1 MTAHIPA
8 TFLAAPESVQGIH
21 GGHIFGA
28 MTLSGL
34 SLVCAFALILAS
46 RKADRLKVIHTRDG
60 IGAFGIF
67 TGTVW
72 IAAGSAWASAEAS
85 VGSIPTSILGPDSGL
100 GNPGQGAIA
109 IVLTLATFA
118 PKWKRTIWPALFG
131 LMAAATYGT
140 AGGVWGVLVN
150 MVRMIVGHFTGGA

>member
-1 MTAHIPA
+1 MTSIPA
-8 TFLAAPESVQGIH
+8 TFLAAAPQQVPGIH
-21 GGHIFGA
+21 DGHILGP

-46 RKADRLKVIHTRDG
+46 RKADRLKVIHQRDG

-72 IAAGSAWASAEAS
+72 IAAGSAWASTADS
-85 VGSIPTSILGPDSGL
+85 IGSIPTSVLGPGSGL
-100 GNPGQGAIA
+100 GSPGQGAIA
-109 IVLTLATFA
+109 LFLTLATFA
-118 PKWKRTIWPALFG
+118 PKWKRTIWPALLG

-140 AGGVWGVLVN
+140 AGGVWGIAVN
-150 MVRMIVGHFTGGA
+150 VVRMVVGHFTGGA

>member
-1 MTAHIPA
+1 MTSHIPA
-8 TFLAAPESVQGIH
+8 TFLAAPATVQGIH

-28 MTLSGL
+28 VTLSGL

-46 RKADRLKVIHTRDG
+46 RKADRLKVIHQRDG

-72 IAAGSAWASAEAS
+72 IATGSAWAGTAAS
-85 VGSIPTSILGPDSGL
+85 IGSIPTSILGSGSGL

-109 IVLTLATFA
+109 LFLTLATFA
-118 PKWKRTIWPALFG
+118 PKWKRTIWPALLG

-150 MVRMIVGHFTGGA
+150 IIRLVVGHFTGGA

>member
-1 MTAHIPA
+1 MTSSIPA
-8 TFLAAPESVQGIH
+8 TFLAAPAQVQGIH
-21 GGHIFGA
+21 DGHILGA
-28 MTLSGL
+28 VTLSGL
-34 SLVCAFALILAS
+34 SLACAFALILAS

-72 IAAGSAWASAEAS
+72 TAAGSAWASTAAS
-85 VGSIPTSILGPDSGL
+85 IGSIPTSVLGPDSGL
-100 GNPGQGAIA
+100 GNPGQGGIA

-118 PKWKRTIWPALFG
+118 PKWRRTIWPAIFG

-140 AGGVWGVLVN
+140 AGGVWGILVN
-150 MVRMIVGHFTGGA
+150 IIRLVVGHFTGGA

>member
-1 MTAHIPA
+1 VISIIA
-8 TFLAAPESVQGIH
+8 AAPAAVQGIQD
-21 GGHIFGA
+21 GHIAGP

-34 SLVCAFALILAS
+34 SLVCAFALILAA

-72 IAAGSAWASAEAS
+72 IAAGSAWASTAAS
-85 VGSIPTSILGPDSGL
+85 IGSIPTSVLGPGSGL

-109 IVLTLATFA
+109 LVLTLATFA
-118 PKWKRTIWPALFG
+118 PRWKKTIYPALLG
-131 LMAAATYGT
+131 LAAAATYGT
-140 AGGVWGVLVN
+140 AGGIWGVLVN
-150 MVRMIVGHFTGGA
+150 IIRLVVGHFTGGA

>member
-1 MTAHIPA
+1 VTSQ
-8 TFLAAPESVQGIH
+8 FLAATPATVQGVQ
-21 GGHIFGA
+21 GGHIAGA

-46 RKADRLKVIHTRDG
+46 RKADRLKAIHTRDG

-72 IAAGSAWASAEAS
+72 IAAGAAWGSAEAS
-85 VGSIPTSILGPDSGL
+85 LGTIPTSVLGPGSGL
-100 GNPGQGAIA
+100 GDPGQGAIA
-109 IVLTLATFA
+109 VILTLATFA
-118 PKWKRTIWPALFG
+118 PKWKRTIWPAIFG

-140 AGGVWGVLVN
+140 AGGIWGVLVN
-150 MVRMIVGHFTGGA
+150 IVRMVVGHFTGGA

>member
-1 MTAHIPA
+1 MTSLIAAAPA
-8 TFLAAPESVQGIH
+8 TVQGIQ
-21 GGHIFGA
+21 GGHIAGP

-34 SLVCAFALILAS
+34 SLVCAFALILAA

-72 IAAGSAWASAEAS
+72 AAAGSAWASAEAS
-85 VGSIPTSILGPDSGL
+85 IGSIPTSVLGGGSGL
-100 GNPGQGAIA
+100 GVPGQGAIA
-109 IVLTLATFA
+109 IILTLATFA
-118 PKWKRTIWPALFG
+118 PRWKRTIWPALLG

-140 AGGVWGVLVN
+140 AGGAWGVLVN
-150 MVRMIVGHFTGGA
+150 IVRMVVGNFTGGA

>member
-1 MTAHIPA
+1 MTSI
-8 TFLAAPESVQGIH
+8 LSAAPGAVQGVQ
-21 GGHIFGA
+21 GGHILGA

-34 SLVCAFALILAS
+34 SLVCAFALILAA

-60 IGAFGIF
+60 IGGFGIF

-72 IAAGSAWASAEAS
+72 IAAGAAWGSAEAS
-85 VGSIPTSILGPDSGL
+85 IGTIPTSVLGPGSGL

-109 IVLTLATFA
+109 LLLTLATFA

-140 AGGVWGVLVN
+140 AGGVWGLLVN
-150 MVRMIVGHFTGGA
+150 IVRLIVGHFTGGA

>member
-1 MTAHIPA
+1 MTGHIPA
-8 TFLAAPESVQGIH
+8 TFLAAPETVPGIQ
-21 GGHIFGA
+21 GGHILGA
-28 MTLSGL
+28 MSLSGL
-34 SLVCAFALILAS
+34 SLVCAFLLILAT

-72 IAAGSAWASAEAS
+72 IAAGSAWASTAAS
-85 VGSIPTSILGPDSGL
+85 IGSIPTSVLGPGSGL

-109 IVLTLATFA
+109 VILTAATFA
-118 PKWKRTIWPALFG
+118 PKWKRTIWPALCG

-140 AGGVWGVLVN
+140 AGGIWGVAVNVVRLV
-150 MVRMIVGHFTGGA
+150 VGHFTGGA